1 VSARPVRDRRPHS
14 AAARRALG
22 ARPAPARRQNER
34 VRILEIVF
42 GTLVVLCTWVSVVAN
57 LVVPRGL
64 RSRYTR
70 LIRDVV
76 RVPFQAAADHCR
88 TFESKDLILAWS
100 APLSI
105 LATLLSWLGLSVVGF
120 GFVLAGVG
128 GITPG
133 RGMLESGSSVFTLGF
148 LSSSDSQQT
157 FVDFCAAATG
167 PVMIGLLV
175 GYLPAM
181 YSAYS
186 QREAE
191 VTMLQ
196 ARAGVPA
203 WGPEI
208 LMRHVQVPGL
218 ITQLTALYQGWERWA
233 AQIAE
238 SHTSYPVLI
247 HFRSPRATRNWLIA
261 LLAIMDAAALE
272 LALNPSKPK
281 ATMRMTLRAGFT
293 CLREIADVEGIPYD
307 PDPDP
312 DGEIDLTFAE
322 FSQGLDML
330 RYAGYPMER
339 DPEEA
344 WAHFRGWRVN
354 YESLAY
360 TLAYRID
367 AVAAPW
373 SGPRRTKRQVL
384 AVRSPVD
391 RQPRGTRSTAKTADR
406 QPTGQRAK
414 S

>member
-1 VSARPVRDRRPHS
+1 MFGERAARPQ
-14 AAARRALG
+14 
-22 ARPAPARRQNER
+22 RQNER
-34 VRILEIVF
+34 VRILEIVL
-42 GTLVVLCTWVSVVAN
+42 GSLIVLFTWISVVAN

-70 LIRDVV
+70 FIRDAV
-76 RVPFQAAADHCR
+76 RAPFQLVADRCR
-88 TFESKDLILAWS
+88 TFERKDLLLAWS

-105 LATLLSWLGLSVVGF
+105 LVTLLSWLGLSVVGF

-128 GITPG
+128 HINPG
-133 RGMLESGSSVFTLGF
+133 KGMLESGSSVFTLGF

-218 ITQLTALYQGWERWA
+218 INQLTTLYQGWERWA

-307 PDPDP
+307 ADPDP
-312 DGEIDLTFAE
+312 DSDIELTYAE

-330 RYAGYPMER
+330 RYSNYQMER
-339 DPEEA
+339 DAEEA

-360 TLAYRID
+360 ILAYRID

-373 SGPRRTKRQVL
+373 SGPRRTQRQVL

-391 RQPRGTRSTAKTADR
+391 RQPRTRNTQKPPTADR
-406 QPTGQRAK
+406 QATVVPRGK

>member
-1 VSARPVRDRRPHS
+1 MRIFDIV
-14 AAARRALG
+14 LG
-22 ARPAPARRQNER
+22 S
-34 VRILEIVF
+34 IVVI
-42 GTLVVLCTWVSVVAN
+42 GTWISVMAN

-76 RVPFQAAADHCR
+76 RWPFQAVADR
-88 TFESKDLILAWS
+88 RNTFEGKDLILAWA

-105 LATLLSWLGLSVVGF
+105 LVTLLSWLGLAVVGF
-120 GFVLAGVG
+120 GFILAGISDRG
-128 GITPG
+128 LAK
-133 RGMLESGSSVFTLGF
+133 GMLQSGSSVFTLGF
-148 LSSSDSQQT
+148 LSSSESRQT

-186 QREAE
+186 EREAE

-196 ARAGVPA
+196 SRAGVPA

-208 LMRHVQVPGL
+208 LMRHVQIPGL
-218 ITQLTALYQGWERWA
+218 VTQLPALYQGWERWA
-233 AQIAE
+233 CQVAE

-261 LLAIMDAAALE
+261 LLAILDAAALE
-272 LALNPSKPK
+272 VALNPSKPK
-281 ATMRMTLRAGFT
+281 STMRMTLRAGFS
-293 CLREIADVEGIPYD
+293 CLREIADVEGIGYD

-312 DGEIDLTFAE
+312 DGEIQLSYAE
-322 FSQGLDML
+322 FAQGIDML

-360 TLAYRID
+360 ELAYRID

-373 SGPRRTKRQVL
+373 SGPRRTARQVL
-384 AVRSPVD
+384 LVRTPID
-391 RQPRGTRSTAKTADR
+391 RQPKTK
-406 QPTGQRAK
+406 AK
-414 S
+414 SDAAT

>member
-1 VSARPVRDRRPHS
+1 VRT
-14 AAARRALG
+14 
-22 ARPAPARRQNER
+22 
-34 VRILEIVF
+34 LE
-42 GTLVVLCTWVSVVAN
+42 VVLGCLIVLFTWISVIAN

-70 LIRDVV
+70 LIRDLV
-76 RVPFQAAADHCR
+76 RAPFQLVADHCR
-88 TFESKDLILAWS
+88 TFEAKDLLLAWA

-105 LATLLSWLGLSVVGF
+105 LFTLLSWLGLSVVGF

-128 GITPG
+128 NINPG
-133 RGMLESGSSVFTLGF
+133 KGMLESGSSVFTLGF

-181 YSAYS
+181 YGAYS

-191 VTMLQ
+191 VTLLQ

-208 LMRHVQVPGL
+208 LMRHMQIPGL
-218 ITQLTALYQGWERWA
+218 ITQLPALYQGWERWA

-247 HFRSPRATRNWLIA
+247 HFRSPRASRNWLLA

-307 PDPDP
+307 SDPDP
-312 DGEIDLTFAE
+312 DSEIQLTYAE
-322 FSQGLDML
+322 FSQVLDML
-330 RYAGYPMER
+330 KYSGYTSER
-339 DPEEA
+339 DPEDA

-373 SGPRRTKRQVL
+373 SGPRRTDRQPL

-391 RQPRGTRSTAKTADR
+391 RQPSIVRAAARDR
-406 QPTGQRAK
+406 KAAAERK